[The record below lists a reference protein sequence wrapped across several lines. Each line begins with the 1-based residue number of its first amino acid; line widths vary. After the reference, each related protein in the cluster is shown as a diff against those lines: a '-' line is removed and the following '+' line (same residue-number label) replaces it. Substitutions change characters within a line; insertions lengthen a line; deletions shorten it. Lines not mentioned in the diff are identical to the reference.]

1 MLYLIKSNQYVKI
14 GFTTDLEK
22 RIKNYTT
29 CNPDFEVLDTCIG
42 TLKDESQLHK
52 QIKKFLF
59 RNEWYFDNPEIH
71 KIWNIYKETNSLKN
85 GLQLLNYTDKNILF
99 FVLKL
104 VDFSNI
110 NKKIEFTKQ
119 WIKTISYELNI
130 SINLLKNSLKKMKD
144 LGIIYN
150 TNKSIYVHSYII
162 YKTKHL
168 LDNRE
173 DFCKQIV

>member
-1 MLYLIKSNQYVKI
+1 M
-14 GFTTDLEK
+14 
-22 RIKNYTT
+22 
-29 CNPDFEVLDTCIG
+29 
-42 TLKDESQLHK
+42 
-52 QIKKFLF
+52 
-59 RNEWYFDNPEIH
+59 
-71 KIWNIYKETNSLKN
+71 
-85 GLQLLNYTDKNILF
+85 
-99 FVLKL
+99 LKL

-168 LDNRE
+168 LNNRE
-173 DFCKQIV
+173 DFCK